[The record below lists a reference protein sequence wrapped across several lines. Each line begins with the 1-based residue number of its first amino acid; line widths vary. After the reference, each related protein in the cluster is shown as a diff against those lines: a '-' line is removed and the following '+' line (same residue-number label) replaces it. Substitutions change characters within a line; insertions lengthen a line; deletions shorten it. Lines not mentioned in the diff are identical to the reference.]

1 MKKYSKLETT
11 GVWSSND
18 FPNSKEVNISFAS
31 ISVNIVD
38 SNNEPISQ
46 WTYGSVRL
54 VKMNNDSAVFSPDLE
69 ETEHLTIFDKDAAK
83 YLLSLSEKKANSS
96 TKRILKY
103 VLLIFIVSIGTLL
116 IYKYHR
122 FCLEKLALNIT
133 SQEQENFIGSL
144 VIKNLKGLSVC
155 DADSSNSFVNNII
168 AKDIKINAPIIK
180 VKFFSSSR
188 TYSLLLPGGTLLI
201 PKKIINGKN
210 GLINFE
216 KLILNSLKSQTELR
230 PIKLFFSNQETI
242 DLVYYILG
250 YFENLSFTNYLIFK
264 LENLNLK
271 LEKRLNIND
280 QEWMKIRALCV

>member
-18 FPNSKEVNISFAS
+18 IPNSKEVNISFAS

-46 WTYGSVRL
+46 WAYGSVRL
-54 VKMNNDSAVFSPDLE
+54 VKMNNESAVFSPDLE

-83 YLLSLSEKKANSS
+83 YLLSLSEKKVNNS

-103 VLLIFIVSIGTLL
+103 VLLIFIVSIGSLL
-116 IYKYHR
+116 IYKHHR
-122 FCLEKLALNIT
+122 ISLEKLALTIT

-144 VIKNLKGLSVC
+144 VITNLKGLSLC
-155 DADSSNSFVNNII
+155 DSDSNNSFVNTLI
-168 AKDIKINAPIIK
+168 AKNMKINDPIIN
-180 VKFFSSSR
+180 VKFFSSFR
-188 TYSLLLPGGTLLI
+188 KHSLLLPGGTLLI
-201 PKKIINGKN
+201 PKNIINGKN

-216 KLILNSLKSQTELR
+216 RLILNSHKSQEELR

-242 DLVYYILG
+242 DLAYYILG
-250 YFENLSFTNYLIFK
+250 YFEFLNFSNHLIFES
-264 LENLNLK
+264 ENLNIK

-280 QEWMKIRALCV
+280 EQWMKIRGLCL